1 MSIHCRKP
9 LFNTDPI
16 GGNDGIGATDPSAA
30 LDVRVH
36 ERGGRQAQS
45 RKVIVIVIVAGLEVV
60 VITL

>member
-16 GGNDGIGATDPSAA
+16 GGNDGIGAADAGAA
-30 LDVRVH
+30 LDVRVD
-36 ERGGRQAQS
+36 ERGGRQAQ
-45 RKVIVIVIVAGLEVV
+45 RREVIVIVIVPGLEVV